1 MSTPKTVLDEK
12 REETLDP
19 ESPEAWDALRALGR
33 RMVDDAMDSLR
44 TVRERPVWRPLPPSA
59 SLSLNPRRPVPQEGE
74 GAEAVYR
81 DFVEN
86 VRPYPT
92 GNIHPRFWGWVMGTG
107 TPLGML
113 AEMLAAGMNC
123 HVAGYEDAAARVED
137 QVLAWCRELLGF
149 PEDASGLL
157 VSGASMATLVGLSVA
172 RSEKA
177 GGDVR
182 RTGLFGQTR
191 MTLYASRET
200 HACVRRAAEVLGL
213 GSDSLR
219 LLPVDADFRVD
230 VGALRAAI
238 ARDRAEGLRPFCVVG
253 NAGTVNTGAVDDL
266 EALADVA
273 EQEGLWF
280 HVDGAFGAL
289 AALSPRLRPLLRGM
303 ERADSLAFDLHKWM
317 HIPFEAGCVLVRS
330 EAAHRRA
337 FAYQTEYLAQMPRGL
352 AARPSM
358 FSEYGVQLTRGF
370 RALKVWMSLKAHGAA
385 KFARLIEQNVEQAH
399 ALARWVDAEPE
410 LQRLAPVSLN
420 VVCFRYV
427 GRGVPEER
435 LDAWNRELLCRLHES
450 GVAVPSYT
458 TLGGRYCLRVCLTN
472 HRTRREDLEFLVHE
486 VLRLG
491 RELAAELEAK
501 SV

>member
-1 MSTPKTVLDEK
+1 MSNPPTPV
-12 REETLDP
+12 EETLDP
-19 ESPEAWDALRALGR
+19 ESPEDWEALRSLGQ
-33 RMVDDAMDSLR
+33 RMVGDVMDYLR
-44 TVRERPVWRPLPPSA
+44 TVRERPVWRPPTASARA
-59 SLSLNPRRPVPQEGE
+59 SLQRPLPREGE

-86 VRPYPT
+86 VLPYPT

-107 TPLGML
+107 SPLGTL
-113 AEMLAAGMNC
+113 AELLAAGMNS
-123 HVAGYEDAAARVED
+123 HLAGYEDSAARVED

-149 PEDASGLL
+149 PAQASGLL

-177 GGDVR
+177 GVDVR
-182 RTGLFGQTR
+182 RTGVHGLPR

-200 HACVRRAAEVLGL
+200 HACVRRAVEVLGL
-213 GSDSLR
+213 GGDSVR
-219 LLPVDADFRVD
+219 LLPVDANFRVE
-230 VGALRAAI
+230 VRALRDAI
-238 ARDRAEGLRPFCVVG
+238 SRDRVEGLRPFCVVG

-273 EQEGLWF
+273 TQEGLWF

-303 ERADSLAFDLHKWM
+303 ERADSLAFDLHKWL

-370 RALKVWMSLKAHGAA
+370 RALKVWMSLKAHGAS
-385 KFARLIEQNVEQAH
+385 KFARLIEQNVEQARR
-399 ALARWVDAEPE
+399 LGELVDAEPE

-427 GRGVPEER
+427 GRGAPEAQ

-458 TLGGRYCLRVCLTN
+458 TLDGRYCLRVCLTN
-472 HRTRREDLEFLVHE
+472 HRTRREDLDVLVRE

-491 RELAAELEAK
+491 RKL
-501 SV
+501 S

>member
-1 MSTPKTVLDEK
+1 MSTPPNPV
-12 REETLDP
+12 EETLDP
-19 ESPEAWDALRALGR
+19 ETPEDWEALRTLGQ
-33 RMVDDAMDSLR
+33 RMVGDVMEYLR
-44 TVRERPVWRPLPPSA
+44 TVRERPVWQPPTPGSRA
-59 SLSLNPRRPVPQEGE
+59 SLQRPVPQEGE

-86 VRPYPT
+86 VLPYPT

-107 TPLGML
+107 SPMGAL
-113 AEMLAAGMNC
+113 AELLAAGMNS
-123 HVAGYEDAAARVED
+123 HLAGYEDAAAGVED

-149 PEDASGLL
+149 PAQASGLL

-177 GGDVR
+177 GVDVR
-182 RTGLFGQTR
+182 RTGLHGLPR

-200 HACVRRAAEVLGL
+200 HACVRRAVEVLGL
-213 GSDSLR
+213 GSDSVR

-230 VGALRAAI
+230 VRALRTAI
-238 ARDRAEGLRPFCVVG
+238 ARDRVEGLRPFCVVG

-266 EALADVA
+266 EAL
-273 EQEGLWF
+273 WF
-280 HVDGAFGAL
+280 HVDGAFGAM

-330 EAAHRRA
+330 ETAHRRA

-385 KFARLIEQNVEQAH
+385 KFARLIEQNVEQARG
-399 ALARWVDAEPE
+399 LAERVDAEPE
-410 LQRLAPVSLN
+410 LRRLAPVSLN

-427 GRGVPEER
+427 GPGAPEAQ

-458 TLGGRYCLRVCLTN
+458 TLDGRYCLRVCLTN
-472 HRTRREDLEFLVHE
+472 HRTRREDLDLLVRE

-491 RELAAELEAK
+491 REI
-501 SV
+501 SQSDRR

>member
-1 MSTPKTVLDEK
+1 M
-12 REETLDP
+12 
-19 ESPEAWDALRALGR
+19 
-33 RMVDDAMDSLR
+33 
-44 TVRERPVWRPLPPSA
+44 
-59 SLSLNPRRPVPQEGE
+59 
-74 GAEAVYR
+74 
-81 DFVEN
+81 
-86 VRPYPT
+86 
-92 GNIHPRFWGWVMGTG
+92 
-107 TPLGML
+107 
-113 AEMLAAGMNC
+113 
-123 HVAGYEDAAARVED
+123 
-137 QVLAWCRELLGF
+137 
-149 PEDASGLL
+149 
-157 VSGASMATLVGLSVA
+157 A

-213 GSDSLR
+213 GSGSLR

-317 HIPFEAGCVLVRS
+317 HIPFEAGCILVRS

-410 LQRLAPVSLN
+410 LQRLAPASLN

-458 TLGGRYCLRVCLTN
+458 TLGGRHCLRVCLTN
-472 HRTRREDLEFLVHE
+472 HRTRREDLEFLVQE
-486 VLRLG
+486 ILRLG
-491 RELAAELEAK
+491 RELSAELEAK